1 MNELLMDFIPNLR
14 CPQSGRRLQIL
25 EQSEI
30 DKLNLQIAQNQLMKA
45 DGKPMEHPIRS
56 ALINE
61 AREWIYPVLAHDIII
76 LQKDAAISAK
86 KAGNAESGSN
96 IHQLAAEKKLVMD
109 FYDRYG
115 WQKSEGEAFND
126 TVDFEDRR
134 TVAAAYWSR
143 CHLRLNRYLE
153 GGTYLLDVASGAI
166 PNDEYM
172 TFDDRYQIRVCAD
185 ISLLALQ
192 EASAR
197 LNGQG
202 IFIQADMTDLPL
214 ASGSMD
220 AVISMHTVYHIPRQ
234 EQTRAVGEAYRVLK
248 PSAKAVI
255 IYSWNKSTLMNT
267 VFRFWRKLLSLKK
280 GKRKVSTKEKDKN
293 SPSLFVNQQNYD
305 WFHHEIRERYH
316 ARLEVY
322 SAISRSFSHTF
333 IRGKRFGTWLSNA
346 IFFLE
351 ERFPSWLGKYGQY
364 PVFLLQRQPDEITE
378 PEKVLQKTSN

>member
-14 CPQSGRRLQIL
+14 CPQSGQTLQIL
-25 EQSEI
+25 AQHEI
-30 DKLNLQIAQNQLMKA
+30 DELNVQIAKRQLLKA
-45 DGKPMEHPIRS
+45 DGKLMEHLMRS

-61 AREWIYPVLAHDIII
+61 DGQWIYPVLEQDIVI
-76 LQKDAAISAK
+76 LQKDAAISANV
-86 KAGNAESGSN
+86 AENAESSTDG
-96 IHQLAAEKKLVMD
+96 HQLAAEKQLVKD

-166 PNDEYM
+166 PNEEYM
-172 TFDDRYQIRVCAD
+172 TYDDPFDIRVCAD

-192 EASAR
+192 EASHR
-197 LNGQG
+197 LNGHG

-220 AVISMHTVYHIPRQ
+220 AVISMHTVYHIPQQ

-248 PSAKAVI
+248 PAAKAVI
-255 IYSWNKSTLMNT
+255 VYSWKQSPLMNT
-267 VFRFWRKLLSLKK
+267 IFRFWKILLSLKN
-280 GKRKVSTKEKDKN
+280 GKRKTLHKKAKK

-305 WFHHEIRERYH
+305 WFRLEISEAYH
-316 ARLEVY
+316 AQLEVY

-333 IRGKRFGTWLSNA
+333 IRGKRFGAWLSHV

-351 ERFPSWLGKYGQY
+351 ERFPSLLGKYGQY
-364 PVFLLQRQPDEITE
+364 PVFLLERQPEEISE
-378 PEKVLQKTSN
+378 PEKVLQKTPN